1 MKNLKLEKVQDLEMW
16 HVRGLAAPAAVG
28 SLSCGS
34 PEMFKINSF
43 GDFGF
48 STATGKT
55 EFYVVDEKDGS
66 VATELKAKAGD
77 ADTFMFPRQDA
88 LFVLS
93 GEGWKDMM
101 LRVSAFNFKAA
112 SDGDFVT
119 ANMAGVSV
127 WFRVSDTDPNKVLFG
142 CDPSYAHYLHET
154 LCDVIKEVAVL

>member
-1 MKNLKLEKVQDLEMW
+1 MKNLKLEKAQNLEMW
-16 HVRGLAAPAAVG
+16 HVRGQAAPAAIA
-28 SLSCGS
+28 SLSCGT

-48 STATGKT
+48 TTATGAT
-55 EFYVVDEKDGS
+55 EFYLVDEKDGS
-66 VATELKAKAGD
+66 VAAELKAKAGD

-112 SDGDFVT
+112 DDGDYIT

-127 WFRVSDTDPNKVLFG
+127 WFRVNSTDPNKVLFG
-142 CDPSYAHYLHET
+142 CDPSYGHYLYET
-154 LCDVIKEVAVL
+154 LCDVIKEVAAL